1 MPLFNV
7 AVIFTSRFSLLFSV
21 LQLCLLFVFLS
32 LFSLFFVM
40 STQSPTPPTPKGPR
54 NNRRQPKKTTS
65 PYAQKPALL
74 TTPPSSPPRNL
85 SPGGTATDSSNNIS
99 TSKKKNPRSAKKTP
113 RDVPKNTP
121 FNNGH
126 RHTSSSGTATTPQ
139 LKDSPHYA
147 GPTFHASPAPSALPM
162 PSFFSK
168 SMPESDLAPTL
179 ESENEG
185 FEGDP
190 EIETTPSKP
199 KSRPQ
204 HTAQEEQPTP
214 LDFLFKAAVQA
225 RNAQAQRSPEAESAI
240 RSPQTDSKALPRNP
254 NNVAGGMF
262 PLEMEGSESPGF
274 QIGPSFAASYRDR
287 MGALRSAS
295 SPSQPHAELNEGERK
310 AKTEALKSLLL
321 NPRPQRPSSSSPA
334 TNQTNQTSG
343 VNVRPSASPNV
354 SHFATPLRTTSGP
367 PSTGSRGFS
376 NEQNH
381 LAFTNG
387 YHSPL
392 SYAQNGGPLPARN
405 QPSPLRRE
413 VPTSSP
419 SVTMGVPG
427 ETFSPAQMA
436 YGQPNSTM
444 RCAPPPRPQYGFPEP
459 YPTVSPAMPA
469 QTSPQSSDTKKMEND
484 LRRILKLDAS
494 PGFSSNG
501 VQSSFA

>member
-1 MPLFNV
+1 
-7 AVIFTSRFSLLFSV
+7 
-21 LQLCLLFVFLS
+21 
-32 LFSLFFVM
+32 M

-54 NNRRQPKKTTS
+54 NNRRQPKKTTT

-74 TTPPSSPPRNL
+74 TTPPSSPPRHV
-85 SPGGTATDSSNNIS
+85 SPGGAVTDSSNNIN

-204 HTAQEEQPTP
+204 NTAQGEQSTP

-225 RNAQAQRSPEAESAI
+225 RNAQAQRSPEAELPT

-254 NNVAGGMF
+254 NNVTEGMF

-274 QIGPSFAASYRDR
+274 QIGPSFATSYRDR

-295 SPSQPHAELNEGERK
+295 SPTQSPAELNEGERK

-321 NPRPQRPSSSSPA
+321 NPRPQRPSSSTAA
-334 TNQTNQTSG
+334 TQASHASG
-343 VNVRPSASPNV
+343 ANVRPSASPNV

-367 PSTGSRGFS
+367 PATSSHGLP

-381 LAFTNG
+381 PAFTNG

-392 SYAQNGGPLPARN
+392 SYAQNGGPLPVRS

-413 VPTSSP
+413 VPTSS
-419 SVTMGVPG
+419 SGVTTGVPG
-427 ETFSPAQMA
+427 ETFSPAQIA
-436 YGQPNSTM
+436 YGQQNSAM
-444 RCAPPPRPQYGFPEP
+444 RCAAPPRPQYGFPES
-459 YPTVSPAMPA
+459 YQTVSPAMPA

-484 LRRILKLDAS
+484 LRRILKLDAN
-494 PGFSSNG
+494 PGL
-501 VQSSFA
+501 SSFA

>member
-1 MPLFNV
+1 
-7 AVIFTSRFSLLFSV
+7 
-21 LQLCLLFVFLS
+21 
-32 LFSLFFVM
+32 M

-54 NNRRQPKKTTS
+54 NNRRQPKKTTT

-85 SPGGTATDSSNNIS
+85 SPGGTATDSSNNIHA
-99 TSKKKNPRSAKKTP
+99 SKKKNPRSAKKTP
-113 RDVPKNTP
+113 RDAPKNTP

-126 RHTSSSGTATTPQ
+126 RHTSSSGAGATAAAAAAATPQ

-204 HTAQEEQPTP
+204 TTVEGEQSTP

-225 RNAQAQRSPEAESAI
+225 RNAQAQRSPEAEFVT

-262 PLEMEGSESPGF
+262 PLEMEGNETPGF
-274 QIGPSFAASYRDR
+274 QIGPSFAPSYRDR

-295 SPSQPHAELNEGERK
+295 SPSQPHAELDEGERK

-321 NPRPQRPSSSSPA
+321 NPRPQRPSSASTA
-334 TNQTNQTSG
+334 TNHAGQANG
-343 VNVRPSASPNV
+343 VHVRPSASPNV

-367 PSTGSRGFS
+367 PATGSRGFS
-376 NEQNH
+376 NDQSH

-387 YHSPL
+387 YHSPV
-392 SYAQNGGPLPARN
+392 SYAQNGGPLPVRN

-413 VPTSSP
+413 VPTSNP
-419 SVTMGVPG
+419 GVTTGVPG
-427 ETFSPAQMA
+427 QAFSPSQMV
-436 YGQPNSTM
+436 YGQPNPAM
-444 RCAPPPRPQYGFPEP
+444 RCAPPPRPQYGFSDI

-469 QTSPQSSDTKKMEND
+469 QASPQSSDTKKMEND